1 MKNAPTMAAATAT
14 VMNNSYPN
22 NKSSIA
28 ADDASDIL
36 VTSSYVDTVVTLRL
50 RHVINNKLSAPEIVA
65 AATTVERGTNN
76 NANENIRTNHDSDN
90 TIVDDNIP
98 STAECIT
105 SSWKKKKPSGQEK
118 LSNNEENCS
127 WSGNNN
133 NNYDD
138 DENDKTTN
146 NNETLVVHSL
156 WQAEIQDRVYDD
168 DNNINTN
175 DNNVSKSS
183 NNNGVSLVDYAFVE
197 SLSSTSSL
205 LFDGNPKERSN
216 AVINNDGDDSY
227 CYDKELRWKINN

>member
-1 MKNAPTMAAATAT
+1 MKTVAIAADTIFVIDQNNNSIRNSSPSSHLTLLITLTSGRNPSTTCMKNAPTMAAATAT

-22 NKSSIA
+22 NKSSIG

-98 STAECIT
+98 STVECIT

-168 DNNINTN
+168 DNN
-175 DNNVSKSS
+175 
-183 NNNGVSLVDYAFVE
+183 
-197 SLSSTSSL
+197 
-205 LFDGNPKERSN
+205 
-216 AVINNDGDDSY
+216 
-227 CYDKELRWKINN
+227 